1 MTPELA
7 SSYDEATE
15 LTTFRLFTCT
25 LWGIVATFVHSV
37 LYKSFPSESNPE
49 VLDYQKGKQTSCSSF
64 DFPNLGILLT
74 GIKFK
79 AII

>member
-7 SSYDEATE
+7 NSYDEATE

-37 LYKSFPSESNPE
+37 LYKAFPSESNPE
-49 VLDYQKGKQTSCSSF
+49 VPDYQKGKWNRAVSF
-64 DFPNLGILLT
+64 RIFL
-74 GIKFK
+74 F
-79 AII
+79 AH